1 MAESQCPLCSGT
13 GWRLVERVDSNE
25 KLDGMAQRKRA
36 AASTSSGSPKL
47 TWAVPCDCTG
57 TKRATRALIRARIPP
72 RYQNCDFENF
82 DTDFWEG
89 GAEAAAWDR
98 SLAQAK
104 LVVQGFAQNYPA
116 GGETGLLLMGPC
128 GVGKTHLAVAAL
140 RQLMQRGHDVLF
152 YDYRD
157 LLKELQ
163 ASYHPDSQISHD
175 GILGSVLRSEVL
187 LLDDV
192 GVGKPSD
199 WVLEMVGHILNK
211 RYNEARVTL
220 LTTSYSDR
228 ADQSREPTQLP
239 SGQFIAPQ
247 VKETLSSRI
256 GERVRSRLYEMC
268 RTIEIESA
276 DYRREIRHAGRIR
289 S

>member
-1 MAESQCPLCSGT
+1 MAESQCPLCGGT

-25 KLDGMAQRKRA
+25 KPDGMPQRKRA
-36 AASTSSGSPKL
+36 AAATSSGSAKL
-47 TWAVPCDCTG
+47 TWAVPCDCTS
-57 TKRATRALIRARIPP
+57 TRRATRALTRTRIPS

-228 ADQSREPTQLP
+228 AEQSREPTQLP